1 MTTPK
6 DIKRM
11 NADRN
16 YLIEQQ
22 EKRLNDLREETAPRK
37 RIRTYQLEPLEVMF
51 RTTYANEP
59 DREEII
65 RAFKDQALVQLEN
78 IIKDKV
84 YFKQIVSSEEDN
96 A

>member
-11 NADRN
+11 NAERN

-22 EKRLNDLREETAPRK
+22 EKKLNDLKEETAPRK

-59 DREEII
+59 ER
-65 RAFKDQALVQLEN
+65 RKLLEHL
-78 IIKDKV
+78 KTKH
-84 YFKQIVSSEEDN
+84 
-96 A
+96 